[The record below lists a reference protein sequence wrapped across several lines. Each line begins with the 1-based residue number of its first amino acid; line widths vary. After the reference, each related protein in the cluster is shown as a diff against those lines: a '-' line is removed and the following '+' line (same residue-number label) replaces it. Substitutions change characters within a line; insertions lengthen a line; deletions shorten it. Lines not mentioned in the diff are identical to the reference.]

1 MRTIL
6 RRSATGLAAI
16 AIGLGVAACQ
26 PPLTDPGKTDQIQ
39 LVSTTTQDGWTF
51 DYYVNPAYPCSISGY
66 QTFTVGTRVGSSAT
80 APAPLWVRMRGGGV
94 GWFDAAGNPQPDT
107 ANKNQEKAPAMIDR
121 LLTGDLMALVRD
133 DPAGFRLLSV
143 SMCDHDIYSGGDVA
157 DPNNPNLLP
166 DGSPR
171 TVNGLFATKA
181 AVGYTEAHYPTSGA
195 FLHGTSAGGFG
206 TFSVAWGL
214 EEQGLAPAGIVS
226 DSGVLNRGWQLA
238 SVAQGLC
245 PSADSEGLDAVQAR
259 LDTDIVD
266 PANQPDRLVA
276 DGRLTV
282 PILQVWDRGDF
293 GQCGE
298 TPMACPL
305 PDGSTVTLGSV
316 DCMHEPLKEAI
327 DAQGPAGRSLNMR
340 LCVDGPKPGDC
351 DLHTPT
357 NNANSVNTDP
367 AWPADFD
374 PVIMAWVDA
383 RLAEFTG
390 GS

>member
-6 RRSATGLAAI
+6 RRTASGLAVI
-16 AIGLGVAACQ
+16 AIGLGVTACQ
-26 PPLTDPGKTDQIQ
+26 PPLTDPGKTDQIR

-51 DYYVNPAYPCSISGY
+51 DYYVNQAYPCSISGY
-66 QTFTVGTRVGSSAT
+66 QTFTIGTRVGSSPT
-80 APAPLWVRMRGGGV
+80 AEAPLWVRMRGGGI

-143 SMCDHDIYSGGDVA
+143 SMCDHDIYSGGDTP

-214 EEQGLAPAGIVS
+214 QEQGLAPAGIVS
-226 DSGVLNRGWQLA
+226 ESPMPMRSGAINRRAEA
-238 SVAQGLC
+238 SMCGRTPRQRNEEVGL
-245 PSADSEGLDAVQAR
+245 P
-259 LDTDIVD
+259 
-266 PANQPDRLVA
+266 
-276 DGRLTV
+276 
-282 PILQVWDRGDF
+282 
-293 GQCGE
+293 
-298 TPMACPL
+298 
-305 PDGSTVTLGSV
+305 
-316 DCMHEPLKEAI
+316 
-327 DAQGPAGRSLNMR
+327 
-340 LCVDGPKPGDC
+340 
-351 DLHTPT
+351 
-357 NNANSVNTDP
+357 
-367 AWPADFD
+367 
-374 PVIMAWVDA
+374 
-383 RLAEFTG
+383 
-390 GS
+390 